1 MPEKASPI
9 EILLVEDNPADSRL
23 TQTILANDKIC
34 NHLSVVQDG
43 ASAIAFLRG
52 QGEFAG
58 APRPDLIL
66 LDLNLP
72 GKNGHEVLEELKAD
86 DDLQHIPV
94 IILTGSIRDQD
105 IIKSYD
111 LQANCYIVKPINIDE
126 FIRVAKSIKEF
137 GLSIVRMPPS
147 P

>member
-1 MPEKASPI
+1 
-9 EILLVEDNPADSRL
+9 LLVEDNPADSRL